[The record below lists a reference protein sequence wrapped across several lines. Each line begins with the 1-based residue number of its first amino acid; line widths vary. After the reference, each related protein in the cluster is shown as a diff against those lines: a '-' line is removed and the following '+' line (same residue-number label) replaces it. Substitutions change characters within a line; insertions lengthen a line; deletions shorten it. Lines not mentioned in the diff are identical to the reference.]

1 MLLSIYTG
9 RSGMVAQQEKMTTL
23 SNNIANSNT
32 NSYKKVDVSFSEN
45 LGQITNQRNGLPFT
59 SENPI
64 FQGGGVRASNIFRNF
79 NEGPFIQTGIDT
91 DISIAGEGYFK
102 VINANGEEFYTRDG
116 SFNIDVNGNFVH
128 SASGMKL
135 EVEGFKPQYVKQ
147 PVLIS
152 KDGTISYEENIIGK
166 VNVYDFAYKNSMISK
181 GDNVFTAGDRP
192 IDTNGEVVQ
201 GYIEGSNVN
210 MVDELTNM
218 ITVQRSYEFNSRS
231 IKSADEMW
239 QLANNLKK

>member
-45 LGQITNQRNGLPFT
+45 LSQVTNRKNGLPFT

-64 FQGGGVRASNIFRNF
+64 IEGGGVRASGIFRNF
-79 NEGPFIQTGIDT
+79 IEGPFMQTGIDT
-91 DISIAGEGYFK
+91 DISIVGEGYFK
-102 VINANGEEFYTRDG
+102 VINGSGEEFYTRDG
-116 SFNIDVNGNFVH
+116 SFNIDVNGNFIH

-135 EVEGFKPQYVKQ
+135 EIEGFNPENIKQ
-147 PVLIS
+147 PVSIS
-152 KDGTISYEENIIGK
+152 KDGVISHEEDIIGK
-166 VNVYDFAYKNSMISK
+166 IKIYDFAYKNSMISK

-192 IDTNGEVVQ
+192 LEANGEIAQ

-231 IKSADEMW
+231 IKASDEMW